1 MERGAFIKQCE
12 EGFKGIDQKN
22 VERAREL
29 LELEIQLLSLLRFHR
44 NEVCKVKSYIDDAI
58 DEHRHHLPVELYFR
72 RAKAF
77 LMDHQS
83 NDEKILQLN
92 LVLALF
98 KYSAFK
104 QYCSHKGFV
113 VEVFNVNVADIDAF
127 DGNLLEFAK
136 KFDFSRM
143 RLDSMVLNQF
153 SPRKD
158 MPSFEVFNQMVIEN
172 TIRNNLKDIKVK
184 DQKARADAEFKIR
197 LNVLKDVIMSSVELQ
212 PCDRFLFV
220 VGTYTKEVSMFF
232 NVSPNADTYKL
243 YLKINS
249 EVEKIKISGVTIGYE
264 RCANLGDQLMLTVDF
279 TYEGLDAYELP
290 LDFSV
295 LDRLSTVLS

>member
-12 EGFKGIDQKN
+12 EGFKGINQKN

-44 NEVCKVKSYIDDAI
+44 NDVSMVKSYIDDAI
-58 DEHRHHLPVELYFR
+58 DEHQLHLPVQLYFR

-83 NDEKILQLN
+83 KDEKILQLN

-113 VEVFNVNVADIDAF
+113 VGVFNVNYSNIDAF

-143 RLDSMVLNQF
+143 RLDSMVLKQF
-153 SPRKD
+153 SPRKG
-158 MPSFEVFNQMVIEN
+158 MPSFEEFNQMLIEN
-172 TIRNNLKDIKVK
+172 TVRNNLKDIKAK
-184 DQKARADAEFKIR
+184 DPKARADEEFKIR
-197 LNVLKDVIMSSVELQ
+197 LKVLKDVIMSSVELQ
-212 PCDRFLFV
+212 PCDRFLFDV
-220 VGTYTKEVSMFF
+220 ATYTKEVSMLF
-232 NVSPNADTYKL
+232 NVSPNADPYKL

-249 EVEKIKISGVTIGYE
+249 EVEKIKIPGVTIGCE
-264 RCANLGDQLMLTVDF
+264 RCANLGNQLMLIVDF
-279 TYEGLDAYELP
+279 SYEDLDAYKLP
-290 LDFSV
+290 LDFGI